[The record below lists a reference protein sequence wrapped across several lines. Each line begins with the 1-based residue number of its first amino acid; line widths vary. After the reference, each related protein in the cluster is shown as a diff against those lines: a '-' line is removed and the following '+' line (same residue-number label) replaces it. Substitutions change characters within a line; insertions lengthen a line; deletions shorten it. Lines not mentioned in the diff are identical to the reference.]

1 MQKTAYTV
9 IIINLIGFSLL
20 FSSELS
26 SQTIRG
32 TVLDKTTRQP
42 LPFSTLYIQDSNPP
56 VGAITDESGRFVISH
71 VQPGR
76 YNIEVSYVGYQK
88 EVQREILVGTGKEV
102 QLTFEMEA
110 ESSQLE
116 GVTVRASS
124 QDKARAMNSMSMVS
138 SLTFNV
144 EETRRYAGGL
154 DDPARLV
161 TAFAG
166 VTAAGNAQDNAIVIR
181 GNSPRGVLWRV
192 EGVEVPN
199 PNHFSNANVVGGGFM
214 SILSSHTLGR
224 SDFFTGAFPAE
235 YGNALAGVFDIKLR
249 SGNPFKREY
258 AFQAGILGLDFSAEG
273 PWIQGKES
281 SYLFNYRYSTMGL
294 LSHFNLTPNQA
305 ILYQDLSFK
314 NEFHTQKHG
323 TFTLWGLG
331 GLDRSYTYALLDSL
345 NWKNDD
351 DRFGNDWLES
361 FGATG
366 IGHRITLGS
375 SSYISTTLVASGRI
389 KKLTMDWLDG
399 DYELQ
404 QDLDMQ
410 HNDGKLALSSF
421 INHRINSRHVNR
433 SGLIV
438 NSLHYNYNLNSTQGH
453 LQGTFKNL
461 ALENGQAFQIQAY
474 TQSRYNLTP
483 SIILNAGVHGDYFA
497 LNNTWSI
504 DPRLG
509 LNWSFSSHQT
519 FSMAYGKHSQ
529 KEDLYIYF
537 YRKQD
542 ENGWSHPNK
551 QLKYAQAHHF
561 VLGYDHNFSDILRLK
576 VEPYYQ
582 YLYNIPGEKNSAF
595 SMINF
600 TRDFGFNKALINSNQ
615 GRNFGL
621 DVTLERFLSRGY
633 YYLANMS
640 LYSSRY
646 KADDNVWR
654 STRYDKN
661 IVINVL
667 GGREFMIGNNIMGI
681 NLRACFSG
689 GERRTPLLQEASN
702 QARRAIFDES
712 NAFSHQDKFTS
723 YADASITYRINKKNH
738 TGIWALQV
746 KNILGAR
753 QSDLYLFDYQKQ
765 EVLLDSRVIVIPS
778 LSYKIEF

>member
-1 MQKTAYTV
+1 MQKTTIT
-9 IIINLIGFSLL
+9 IISLHLIIFSL
-20 FSSELS
+20 FLS
-26 SQTIRG
+26 KESISQTIRG
-32 TVLDKTTRQP
+32 LVLDKTTQQP
-42 LPFSTLYIQDSNPP
+42 LPFSTLHIQDSNPP
-56 VGAITDESGRFVISH
+56 IGAITDESGRFVINN
-71 VQPGR
+71 VQSGR
-76 YNIEVSYVGYQK
+76 YDIEASFVGYQK
-88 EVQREILVGTGKEV
+88 AVQREILVGTGKEV
-102 QLTFEMEA
+102 QLTFELEA

-124 QDKARAMNSMSMVS
+124 QDKARALNSMAMVS
-138 SLTFNV
+138 SLSFNV

-249 SGNPFKREY
+249 SGNPHKREY

-273 PWIQGKES
+273 PWIKGNES

-294 LSHFNLTPNQA
+294 LSHFNLTPDQA

-314 NEFHTQKHG
+314 NEFPTKNG
-323 TFTLWGLG
+323 TFTFWGLG
-331 GLDRSYTYALLDSL
+331 GIDKSYTHAKLDSMQ
-345 NWKNDD
+345 WKNDD
-351 DRFGNDWLES
+351 DRFGNNWVES

-366 IGHRITLGS
+366 LGHRISLGS
-375 SSYISTTLVASGRI
+375 SSYISTTLVASGRM
-389 KKLTMDWLDG
+389 KELTMDWLDN

-404 QDLDMQ
+404 KDLDMH
-410 HNDGKLALSSF
+410 HNDGKIALSSF
-421 INHRINSRHVNR
+421 INQRINHRHVNR
-433 SGLIV
+433 SGFTI
-438 NSLHYNYNLNSTQGH
+438 NSLHYNYNLNSTSEH
-453 LQGTFKNL
+453 IQGTFTNL
-461 ALENGQAFQIQAY
+461 AFENGQAFQIQAY

-483 SIILNAGVHGDYFA
+483 LLILNAGVHGDYFA
-497 LNNTWSI
+497 LNNTWSV

-509 LNWSFSSHQT
+509 LNWHFSSHQT
-519 FSMAYGKHSQ
+519 FSMAAGKHSQ

-537 YRKQD
+537 YRKHE

-551 QLKYAQAHHF
+551 QLAYAQALHF
-561 VLGYDHNFSDILRLK
+561 VLGYDHSLSDILRLK

-582 YLYNIPGEKNSAF
+582 YLYNIPGEKDSSF

-600 TRDFGFNKALINSNQ
+600 TRDFGFNKELINSNLGQ
-615 GRNFGL
+615 NLGL
-621 DVTLERFLSRGY
+621 DVTLERFLNKGY
-633 YYLANMS
+633 YYLANVS
-640 LYSSRY
+640 WFSSQY
-646 KADDNVWR
+646 KADDNIWR

-667 GGREFMIGNNIMGI
+667 AGKEFMIGNNMLGT
-681 NLRACFSG
+681 NLRAGFSG
-689 GERRTPLLQEASN
+689 GERRIPLLQEESN
-702 QARRAIFDES
+702 QAKRAIFDER
-712 NAFSHQDKFTS
+712 NAFSNQDAFTT
-723 YADASITYRINKKNH
+723 YVDASITYRVNKKNH
-738 TGIWALQV
+738 AGIWALQV

-753 QSDLYLFDYQKQ
+753 QNDMYLYDYQHQ
-765 EVLLDSRVIVIPS
+765 EVVLDSRVIVVPS